1 MTTAILKAMQ
11 WQVAFCR
18 SIQASFSAAVVEA
31 VLADLQAGGASA
43 SLFDAWTEASE
54 ETLIR
59 EAVPLRVLGALHLL
73 VLKGEEPALAAAYPN
88 DAGPGDTEAAARLIP
103 EVVRRRAGDLAAGM
117 NSPPQTNEVLRSA
130 ALLGGFLTVAEETG
144 LPLRCLELGSSAGL
158 NQSWD
163 AYGYR
168 LGAGVVR
175 GDLGSPLVLQTDW
188 RGPPPPDPPWPVV
201 VERRGCDQAPID
213 IADPAQALRLQSFV
227 WADQRSRLPRL
238 QAAIDL
244 ALARGVTVERA
255 DAAAWAEANLHPAP
269 GTATVLF
276 HSIVRQYLSDAARGR
291 LDRAIAAAAAAPTAQ
306 QPFAWLRMEGL
317 PDAGFEVRLTLW
329 PDGRER
335 RLATVH
341 PHGEWVAWEGGAEC
355 AGAAPA

>member
-1 MTTAILKAMQ
+1 MTTAVLKAMQ
-11 WQVAFCR
+11 WQAEFCR
-18 SIQASFSAAVVEA
+18 STHAAFSAAVIEA
-31 VLADLQAGGASA
+31 VLADVRGGGASA
-43 SLFDAWTEASE
+43 SLFKAWADASA
-54 ETLIR
+54 ETLVR

-73 VLKGEEPALAAAYPN
+73 VLKGEEPALAAVYPQ
-88 DAGPGDTEAAARLIP
+88 DANAGDAEAAARLIP
-103 EVVRRRAGDLAAGM
+103 EVVRRRLGEIAEALL
-117 NSPPQTNEVLRSA
+117 SPPQTNEVLRSA

-168 LGAGVVR
+168 LGEGAHR
-175 GDLGSPLVLQTDW
+175 GNLGSALVLQTDW

-238 QAAIDL
+238 KAAIDI
-244 ALARGVTVERA
+244 AVARGVRVERA
-255 DAAAWAEANLHPAP
+255 DAADWAEANLHPAP

-276 HSIVRQYLSDAARGR
+276 HSIVRQYLSEQARGR
-291 LDRAIAAAAAAPTAQ
+291 LDRAIGQAAAEATPP

-317 PDAGFEVRLTLW
+317 PDDGYEVRLTLW

-335 RLATVH
+335 RLATAH
-341 PHGEWVAWEGGAEC
+341 PHGEWVAWEGGAES
-355 AGAAPA
+355 AGAAHG